1 MNQKIKLIQIAILVI
16 FALSI
21 FSCTQT
27 ETASTWQSDF
37 ETALEEGGHRNW
49 IVVVDAAY
57 PKQSAA
63 GITTITTGSDHLEV
77 LEFVLQKV
85 EEADHVRPII
95 MTDAEL
101 EFLDETLVSGIDEFR
116 TKLEAVLGAQ
126 EIKSM
131 IHEDIIAKLDEASKL
146 FSITVLKTTMTMPY
160 TSVFL
165 ELDCGYWSG
174 EKEAVMRERGESAEC
189 RVQ

>member
-1 MNQKIKLIQIAILVI
+1 MNRRIKYTRLALLLVLT
-16 FALSI
+16 LS
-21 FSCTQT
+21 FYQCTQT
-27 ETASTWQSDF
+27 ETSSTWQSAF

-63 GITTITTGSDHLEV
+63 GITTVTTGSDHLEV
-77 LEFVLQKV
+77 LDYVLKKV
-85 EEADHVRPII
+85 EAAEHVRPLI

-101 EFLDETLVSGIDEFR
+101 EFLDEELVSGIGDFR
-116 TKLEAVLGAQ
+116 AKLEEILGGQ
-126 EIKSM
+126 DVRSM

-174 EKEAVMRERGESAEC
+174 EQEAEMRGKMEN
-189 RVQ
+189 